1 MGTQEVDPEKLAA
14 VEELTRRLLVSFIDE
29 LRELGFPT
37 QHLDALRSDLGAGEI
52 GACELAARVVARC
65 RHWEGLLG

>member
-1 MGTQEVDPEKLAA
+1 MGTDEIDPDNLAA
-14 VEELTRRLLVSFIDE
+14 IEELTRRLLVSFIDE

-37 QHLDALRSDLGAGEI
+37 HHLEGLSRDLGAGEI